1 MTIVE
6 VILKIV
12 SVLLE
17 IWKNR
22 EDPTLAKTRAAAV
35 LTKELNDD
43 VESFDKALKE
53 NDSNAISAHFELLHR
68 RVSQAAPGSSGGAI
82 RQADKATRE

>member
-6 VILKIV
+6 IILKIV
-12 SVLLE
+12 TVLLE

-22 EDPTLAKTRAAAV
+22 EDPAVAKTRGAAV

-43 VESFDKALKE
+43 IESFDQALKS
-53 NDSNAISAHFELLHR
+53 NDPAALSAHFELLHR
-68 RVSQAAPGSSGGAI
+68 RVSQASPGSGGHTI
-82 RQADKATRE
+82 RPTDTTR

>member
-1 MTIVE
+1 MSILEIV
-6 VILKIV
+6 LKVV

-22 EDPTLAKTRAAAV
+22 TDPALAKTRAAAV

-43 VESFDKALKE
+43 IESFDKAIKSEDPAAL
-53 NDSNAISAHFELLHR
+53 SAHFELLHR
-68 RVSQAAPGSSGGAI
+68 RVSQATTRSNSNTI
-82 RQADKATRE
+82 RPRDLTDRR